1 MMKKV
6 ALNMGGTL
14 FADLVSNAPSKCC
27 DSSGHS
33 APRANGDP
41 TIHDKCN
48 PAPAPTPTPG
58 PSPPA
63 PAPSPSIVD
72 EVKTHPVIFWITVGA
87 SFLLVI
93 LSVTWCVVRRKVRA
107 NRIVAAY
114 ERYKSSNNDK
124 VQPEPSHNEGLIMS
138 DEDWVVVEAPTEYGD
153 SELAR
158 ELAGPSLFNHPSTP
172 WIAKYT
178 IPIVR
183 NIQPTRSNTP
193 THARTHT
200 HRYSWVRWVCFC
212 PDMFRTVHMS

>member
-1 MMKKV
+1 MEFEQYCRDPEKVQQASAEINKGVLDDEKV

-114 ERYKSSNNDK
+114 ERYKSSNNVD
-124 VQPEPSHNEGLIMS
+124 EPSHSEGLIMS
-138 DEDWVVVEAPTEYGD
+138 PMRIG
-153 SELAR
+153 L
-158 ELAGPSLFNHPSTP
+158 
-172 WIAKYT
+172 
-178 IPIVR
+178 
-183 NIQPTRSNTP
+183 
-193 THARTHT
+193 
-200 HRYSWVRWVCFC
+200 SWRHQRV
-212 PDMFRTVHMS
+212 